1 MAALRFQCVG
11 FSLQWLPWLCRQ
23 ALGPRASVVAACG
36 LYIIGSVVVHR
47 LSCSVA
53 CGIFPNQGSNSSFL
67 YWQADSYP
75 LYTREVPHNL
85 YYFGKETARHKDHTY
100 IYSLF
105 MRAAALGNAF
115 RHLSY
120 RIQIK
125 HTSHKSGSQS
135 HNCLSFYNAVFSRRK
150 S

>member
-1 MAALRFQCVG
+1 MHICTYLKANVPAVLGQVYLSFPNCSCRP
-11 FSLQWLPWLCRQ
+11 LPHAQPPC
-23 ALGPRASVVAACG
+23 P
-36 LYIIGSVVVHR
+36 
-47 LSCSVA
+47 VA
-53 CGIFPNQGSNSSFL
+53 CGIFLDQGSNPCPL
-67 YWQADSYP
+67 HWQADSYP